1 LLNEPYKCLK
11 KWLNAG
17 WFGDSGDR
25 IAMGSV
31 SIQRLIGATALA
43 GSLMLGGCG
52 SAGGVD
58 LQIDAPILNAVGLN
72 LAGKQADEEDLPER
86 PGLVVPPSTASLPE
100 PGSHTGPAAQSWPVD
115 ADQEKKSAAEA
126 KAAARERYC
135 AGEDWGKNNNIDE
148 FDKATGKEQ
157 RCPSKLGKALS
168 KSFGGRPAQD

>member
-1 LLNEPYKCLK
+1 MESL
-11 KWLNAG
+11 
-17 WFGDSGDR
+17 
-25 IAMGSV
+25 
-31 SIQRLIGATALA
+31 SIQRLVGATALA

-86 PGLVVPPSTASLPE
+86 PGLVVPPSTGSLPE
-100 PGSHTGPAAQSWPVD
+100 PGARTGAAAQSWPVD
-115 ADQEKKSAAEA
+115 ADQKKKDAAAAKAEA
-126 KAAARERYC
+126 REKYC
-135 AGEDWGKNNNIDE
+135 SGEDWDKNSNIDE
-148 FDKATGKEQ
+148 FDKATGRKQ